1 VLKRSPSDNPIRL
14 ASLSTIFR
22 KSRSDNIFVTCSNC
36 ANFSAPSSPILFLKE
51 LAKLPMFRLH
61 TESLAIRLLN
71 TLVQPRPDN
80 EFSWRSRWTM
90 VWFHSTA
97 QQSIPMLSSL
107 RQLAAMLR
115 WAMLVFTFSKS
126 ANSIT
131 VFVLRYMFLKLTLRD
146 THCCAQ

>member
-1 VLKRSPSDNPIRL
+1 MLKRSPSDNPIRL

-22 KSRSDNIFVTCSNC
+22 RSRSDSIFVTLSNC

-80 EFSWRSRWTM
+80 EFS
-90 VWFHSTA
+90 
-97 QQSIPMLSSL
+97 
-107 RQLAAMLR
+107 
-115 WAMLVFTFSKS
+115 
-126 ANSIT
+126 
-131 VFVLRYMFLKLTLRD
+131 
-146 THCCAQ
+146 